1 VKPLVARSPARL
13 GPARA
18 WELAWS
24 GMRFRLFRSSVTVAI
39 LALAVAF
46 LAHTAAHGLLGSA
59 VRVEASRELEQSRAL
74 GRYLTR
80 LSTPDSP
87 ATVRSALAAGE
98 PARLAEYRAWG
109 ALTEA
114 DLAAARDAAAR
125 LAALTAA
132 LDRLP
137 PAARA
142 VVLADESADDVAA
155 ALADPAARSAL
166 AARLD
171 RAGARVAEAAPA
183 SLAAL
188 GQSLPVLE
196 RVVALVIAG
205 HERATRALAA
215 ACAPETLRAV
225 AARAPAGFAARA
237 RAAGFTLPEE
247 EAAALG
253 AYAARREDLGR
264 VGRLLL
270 EPEVRSVVA
279 RELDV
284 PVGDV
289 GLEVVVARVR
299 SGRRLAWL
307 AGALA
312 PADAAG
318 GLTAA
323 RLGELFA
330 AHRREQRLVRTLAGA
345 GVTAGAAGADAG
357 VLPVRTLVL
366 VGLSFLVCVV
376 GVMNAM
382 LMSVTERF
390 SEIATMKCLG
400 GRDGFIMGLFVFE
413 AVIQGLLGGA
423 VGGLAGLLLALLR
436 GLLEH
441 GALLGA
447 AAGAAGSLLLAVGAA
462 AALGVVL
469 AALGAIGPAWL
480 AARLAPMEA
489 MRVD

>member
-1 VKPLVARSPARL
+1 
-13 GPARA
+13 
-18 WELAWS
+18 
-24 GMRFRLFRSSVTVAI
+24 
-39 LALAVAF
+39 
-46 LAHTAAHGLLGSA
+46 
-59 VRVEASRELEQSRAL
+59 
-74 GRYLTR
+74 
-80 LSTPDSP
+80 
-87 ATVRSALAAGE
+87 
-98 PARLAEYRAWG
+98 
-109 ALTEA
+109 
-114 DLAAARDAAAR
+114 
-125 LAALTAA
+125 
-132 LDRLP
+132 
-137 PAARA
+137 
-142 VVLADESADDVAA
+142 VVLADESADEVAA
-155 ALADPAARSAL
+155 ALADPAAGSAL

-171 RAGARVAEAAPA
+171 RAGARVAEAEPA
-183 SLAAL
+183 ALAAL
-188 GQSLPVLE
+188 GRSLPVLE
-196 RVVALVIAG
+196 RAVARVIAG

-215 ACAPETLRAV
+215 AYAPEALRAV

-237 RAAGFTLPEE
+237 RAEGFAFPDEA
-247 EAAALG
+247 AAALG
-253 AYAARREDLGR
+253 AFAGRREDLGR
-264 VGRLLL
+264 VARLLL

-307 AGALA
+307 ASVLA
-312 PADAAG
+312 PADAGG

-323 RLGELFA
+323 RLGELFST
-330 AHRREQRLVRTLAGA
+330 HRREQRLARTLAGA
-345 GVTAGAAGADAG
+345 GATTGAARADAG
-357 VLPVRTLVL
+357 ALPVRTLVL

-400 GRDGFIMGLFVFE
+400 GLDGFIMGLFVFE
-413 AVIQGLLGGA
+413 AVIQGLVGGV

-447 AAGAAGSLLLAVGAA
+447 AAGSAGSLLLAVGGAA
-462 AALGVVL
+462 AGGVVL
-469 AALGAIGPAWL
+469 AVLAAIWPAWL